1 MKRNFLKEL
10 GLEKEVIDAIM
21 KEYGKERQ
29 KLLNQIDDLTKV
41 NEENEK
47 LKEQVNELEGRLK
60 DLEDMEAMQN
70 ELTQELEKHKL
81 DKLKMQ
87 IAYEAGIPLEIYD
100 KLEGKT
106 EEELRKDAE
115 IIAEHMTKQKKI
127 LPLAKAT
134 KIYSNDPY
142 KRFVSEL
149 FGD

>member
-1 MKRNFLKEL
+1 MKRSFLKEL

-21 KEYGKERQ
+21 KEYGKEKQ
-29 KLLNQIDDLTKV
+29 TLLEQMDDSTKLIKE
-41 NEENEK
+41 NEE
-47 LKEQVNELEGRLK
+47 LKEQVNELEERLK
-60 DLEDMEAMQN
+60 GLEDMKATQS
-70 ELTQELEKHKL
+70 ELMQELEEHKL

-115 IIAEHMTKQKKI
+115 IIAEHMTRQKKI
-127 LPLAKAT
+127 LPLAKPT
-134 KIYSNDPY
+134 KLYSSDPY
-142 KRFVSEL
+142 KRFINEL

>member
-1 MKRNFLKEL
+1 MKRSFLKKL

-29 KLLNQIDDLTKV
+29 TLLEQIDDLTKLT
-41 NEENEK
+41 EENEK
-47 LKEQVNELEGRLK
+47 LKEQVNELTERLK
-60 DLEDMEAMQN
+60 GLEDMEATQS

-100 KLEGKT
+100 KLEGET

-115 IIAEHMTKQKKI
+115 LIAGYMEKQKKI
-127 LPLAKAT
+127 LPLAKPP
-134 KIYSNDPY
+134 KLYSNDPY
-142 KRFVSEL
+142 ERVVRGL

>member
-1 MKRNFLKEL
+1 MKRDFLKEL

-47 LKEQVNELEGRLK
+47 LKEQVNELTERLK
-60 DLEDMEAMQN
+60 GLEDVEATKN

-81 DKLKMQ
+81 DKLKMK
-87 IAYEAGIPLEIYD
+87 IAYEAGIPLELYD
-100 KLEGKT
+100 KLAGET

-115 IIAEHMTKQKKI
+115 LIAGYLPKQKKI
-127 LPLAKAT
+127 LPLAKPP
-134 KIYSNDPY
+134 KLYSNDPY
-142 KRFVSEL
+142 KRFISEL
-149 FGD
+149 FGN

>member
-1 MKRNFLKEL
+1 MKRDFLKGL

-29 KLLNQIDDLTKV
+29 KLLEQLDNSTKLT
-41 NEENEK
+41 EENEK
-47 LKEQVNELEGRLK
+47 LKEQVNELEERLK
-60 DLEDMEAMQN
+60 GLEDMEATKN
-70 ELTQELEKHKL
+70 ELMQELEKYKL

-100 KLEGKT
+100 KLQGKT

-127 LPLAKAT
+127 LPLAKAP

-142 KRFVSEL
+142 ERFIRNL

>member
-1 MKRNFLKEL
+1 MKRDFLKEL

-29 KLLNQIDDLTKV
+29 TLLEQIDDLTKV
-41 NEENEK
+41 TEENEK
-47 LKEQVNELEGRLK
+47 LKEQVNELTERLK
-60 DLEDMEAMQN
+60 GLEDMEATQS
-70 ELTQELEKHKL
+70 ELTQELEKYKL

-115 IIAEHMTKQKKI
+115 LIAEYMEKQKKI
-127 LPLAKAT
+127 LPLAKPP
-134 KIYSNDPY
+134 KLYSNDPY
-142 KRFVSEL
+142 KRFISSL

>member
-1 MKRNFLKEL
+1 MKRSFLKEL

-29 KLLNQIDDLTKV
+29 TLLEQVDESTKLT
-41 NEENEK
+41 EENEK
-47 LKEQVNELEGRLK
+47 LKERVNELEERLK
-60 DLEDMEAMQN
+60 GLEDMEATQN
-70 ELTQELEKHKL
+70 ELLQELEAHKL
-81 DKLKMQ
+81 DKLKMK

-115 IIAEHMTKQKKI
+115 LIAGYMENQKKI
-127 LPLAKAT
+127 LPLAKPPRL
-134 KIYSNDPY
+134 YSNDPY
-142 KRFVSEL
+142 ERFIRNL

>member
-1 MKRNFLKEL
+1 MKRSFLKKL

-21 KEYGKERQ
+21 KEYGKEKQ
-29 KLLNQIDDLTKV
+29 TLLEQMDDSTKLI
-41 NEENEK
+41 EENEK
-47 LKEQVNELEGRLK
+47 LKERVNELEERLK
-60 DLEDMEAMQN
+60 GLEDMEATQN
-70 ELTQELEKHKL
+70 ELMQELEEHKL

-115 IIAEHMTKQKKI
+115 IIAEHMTRQKKI
-127 LPLAKAT
+127 LPLAKPT

-142 KRFVSEL
+142 ERFIRSL

>member
-1 MKRNFLKEL
+1 MKRSFLKEL

-29 KLLNQIDDLTKV
+29 TLLEQIDDSTKLI
-41 NEENEK
+41 EENEK
-47 LKEQVNELEGRLK
+47 LKEQINELEKRLK
-60 DLEDMEAMQN
+60 GLEDMKATQS
-70 ELTQELEKHKL
+70 ELMQELEKHKL

-115 IIAEHMTKQKKI
+115 IIAEYMEKQKKI
-127 LPLAKAT
+127 LPLAKAP

-142 KRFVSEL
+142 KRFVNEL

>member
-1 MKRNFLKEL
+1 MKRSFLKKL

-29 KLLNQIDDLTKV
+29 TLLEQIDNSTKLT
-41 NEENEK
+41 EENEK
-47 LKEQVNELEGRLK
+47 LKERVNELEERLK
-60 DLEDMEAMQN
+60 GLEDMEATHN

-81 DKLKMQ
+81 DKLKMK

-100 KLEGKT
+100 KLEGET

-115 IIAEHMTKQKKI
+115 IIAEHMTRQKKI
-127 LPLAKAT
+127 LPLAKAP

-142 KRFVSEL
+142 KRFINEL

>member
-1 MKRNFLKEL
+1 MKRSFLKEL

-29 KLLNQIDDLTKV
+29 ILLEQMDDSTKLIK
-41 NEENEK
+41 ENEK
-47 LKEQVNELEGRLK
+47 LKEQINELEKRLK
-60 DLEDMEAMQN
+60 GLEDMEATRN
-70 ELTQELEKHKL
+70 ELMQELEDYKL

-100 KLEGKT
+100 KLQGKT

-127 LPLAKAT
+127 LPLAKPP
-134 KIYSNDPY
+134 KMYSSDPY
-142 KRFVSEL
+142 ERVVRGL
-149 FGD
+149 LGD

>member
-1 MKRNFLKEL
+1 MKRSFLKEL

-29 KLLNQIDDLTKV
+29 TLLEQIDDLTKLT
-41 NEENEK
+41 EENEK
-47 LKEQVNELEGRLK
+47 LKEQVNELTERLK
-60 DLEDMEAMQN
+60 GLEDMEATQS

-100 KLEGKT
+100 KLEGET

-115 IIAEHMTKQKKI
+115 LIAEYMEKQKKI
-127 LPLAKAT
+127 LPLAKPP

-142 KRFVSEL
+142 KRFVNEL
-149 FGD
+149 FRD

>member
-1 MKRNFLKEL
+1 MKRSFLKKL

-29 KLLNQIDDLTKV
+29 TLLEQIDNSTKLT
-41 NEENEK
+41 EENEK
-47 LKEQVNELEGRLK
+47 LKERVNELEERLK
-60 DLEDMEAMQN
+60 GLEDMEATHN

-81 DKLKMQ
+81 DKLKMK

-100 KLEGKT
+100 KLEGET

-115 IIAEHMTKQKKI
+115 IIAEHMTRQKKI
-127 LPLAKAT
+127 LPLAKAP

-142 KRFVSEL
+142 ERVVRGL

>member
-1 MKRNFLKEL
+1 MKRDFLKGL

-29 KLLNQIDDLTKV
+29 KLLEQLDNSTKLT
-41 NEENEK
+41 EENEK
-47 LKEQVNELEGRLK
+47 LKEQVNELEERLK
-60 DLEDMEAMQN
+60 GLEDMEATKN
-70 ELTQELEKHKL
+70 ELMQELEKHKL

-100 KLEGKT
+100 KLEGET

-115 IIAEHMTKQKKI
+115 LIAEYMEKQKKI
-127 LPLAKAT
+127 LPLAKAP

-142 KRFVSEL
+142 ERFIRNL

>member
-1 MKRNFLKEL
+1 MKRSFLKKL

-21 KEYGKERQ
+21 KEYGKEKQ
-29 KLLNQIDDLTKV
+29 TLLEQMDDSTKLI
-41 NEENEK
+41 EENEK
-47 LKEQVNELEGRLK
+47 LKERVNELEERLK
-60 DLEDMEAMQN
+60 GLEDMEATHN

-81 DKLKMQ
+81 DKLKMK

-100 KLEGKT
+100 KLEGET

-115 IIAEHMTKQKKI
+115 IIAEHMTRQKKI
-127 LPLAKAT
+127 LPLAKAP

-142 KRFVSEL
+142 ERFVRSL